1 MNSFTVDFANLT
13 QDERKQL
20 LRLVEKSK
28 RKLVKLSDVAIGSTF
43 KIGEM
48 EFVKFFDECG
58 ATVAI
63 TKDIVFNSI
72 FGTNNNFAE
81 SDLLNRLTNE
91 FLPHIIAE
99 VGEDNVCEITTDL
112 TALDGLK
119 TYGIMSSKISLPTLD
134 FYREYVEIFD
144 KHKIDKWW
152 WLATP
157 DSAYPH
163 TECKYVLCVSP
174 SGCIFTSGCIFNDGG
189 YSDISGVRPFL
200 FFVSSIYVSCED

>member
-58 ATVAI
+58 ETVAI
-63 TKDIVFNSI
+63 TKDIVFNSK

-81 SDLLNRLTNE
+81 SDILNRLTNE
-91 FLPHIIAE
+91 FLPNIIAE
-99 VGEDNVCEITTDL
+99 VGEDNLCVITTDL
-112 TALDGLK
+112 TTLDGLK
-119 TYGIMSSKISLPTLD
+119 TYGTVSSKISLPTLD
-134 FYREYVEIFD
+134 FYREYVAIFD
-144 KHKIDKWW
+144 KHKINKWW

-163 TECKYVLCVSP
+163 TEVNYVLCVSP
-174 SGCIFTSGCIFNDGG
+174 SGDFSGYG
-189 YSDISGVRPFL
+189 YGYGDYVGVRPFL
-200 FFVSSIYVSCED
+200 RFVSSIYVSCED